1 VASTHPVSLR
11 HHPKA
16 PSAALVALLFVAA
29 VWGATTTRA
38 QNFPGSPDGLQVRD
52 QLRRASATLEV
63 PVEYFT
69 LDNGLKV
76 VLSLDRTTPVAVV
89 AVYYHVGFRN
99 EPKAR
104 TGFAHLFEHLMFQG
118 SQHLGKMQFIRLVQ
132 SNGGVLNGSTRFDFT
147 NYFEIVPVH
156 ALETVLWA
164 EADRMRALEITAE
177 NLKNQQ
183 AVVINE
189 VKVNVLNQPY
199 GGFPWLDLP
208 QKANENWYNAHN
220 FYGELADL
228 ESAALGDVRQFFD
241 SYYAPNNA
249 VLAVVGD
256 IDVGRTKTWVQ
267 KYFGGIPSARVPP
280 RPGIAEPRQER
291 EKRFV
296 ETYPRAPR
304 PGLALGYHAPPRT
317 ADEYFALGL
326 LDQILAQGKSSRLYQ
341 ALVQDKGLTDDMS
354 ATLNGLGNMFNIEGP
369 TLYTISLFHDRSTDP
384 DTVLAAID
392 REIARL
398 QAEPI
403 DRAALQL
410 ARTKMRSALYDAL
423 EGFFGFGRADLLASL
438 ALFFDDPR
446 RINTIEERFGA
457 VTPELIQKTAKEYLR
472 TTNRTVLI
480 AQPGEKR

>member
-1 VASTHPVSLR
+1 MARPPTLP
-11 HHPKA
+11 A
-16 PSAALVALLFVAA
+16 ATSAALLVIAVLCAATALL
-29 VWGATTTRA
+29 A
-38 QNFPGSPDGLQVRD
+38 QTSPTSPDGAQSRGGPP
-52 QLRRASATLEV
+52 QAAATLQV

-76 VLSLDRTTPVAVV
+76 VLSVERTTPVAAV

-118 SQHLGKMQFIRLVQ
+118 SQNLGKMEFIRLVQ
-132 SNGGVLNGSTRFDFT
+132 SNGGVLNGSTRFDLT

-164 EADRMRALEITAE
+164 EADRMRGLHITAE

-220 FYGELADL
+220 FYGDLADL
-228 ESAALGDVRQFFD
+228 EAASLDDVRKFFR

-249 VLAVVGD
+249 ALAVVGD
-256 IDVGRTKTWVQ
+256 IDVERTTSWIRE
-267 KYFGGIPSARVPP
+267 YFGDIPAAPP
-280 RPGIAEPRQER
+280 TLRPDIAEPRQER
-291 EKRFV
+291 EKRFIAR
-296 ETYPRAPR
+296 YARAPR
-304 PGLALGYHAPPRT
+304 PGLAVGYHAPPRT
-317 ADEYFALGL
+317 AHEYFALGL
-326 LDQILAQGKSSRLYQ
+326 IDQILAQGKSSRLYQ
-341 ALVQDKGLTDDMS
+341 ALVQDNGLTDEVS
-354 ATLNGLGNMFNIEGP
+354 ATLNPLGNMFNVEGP
-369 TLYTISLFHDRSTDP
+369 TLYTVSLFHDRTTDP

-398 QAEPI
+398 QTDPI
-403 DRAALQL
+403 DPAALQL

-423 EGFFGFGRADLLASL
+423 EGFFGFGRADLLASF

-446 RINTIEERFGA
+446 RINTIEERFAA
-457 VTPELIQKTAKEYLR
+457 VTPELMQKTAMEYLR
-472 TTNRTVLI
+472 PTNRTVLI
-480 AQPGEKR
+480 AQPGETP